1 MKRLRITLSLL
12 TLLINPIFAQSEAG
26 AIFLLIAPGA
36 RAGGMGEAQVAVAND
51 AYASYWNPAGLGFLE
66 GQELAMMHVNWLPGL
81 ADDLYY
87 EFFGFRKSYPTLGT
101 IGGHLIFLN
110 LGEQI
115 RTSETGDELGTF
127 TSYMTSFAMSYSAL
141 ISPTKSFGL
150 NARVFYQ
157 HLVEMG
163 AGSEKGKGTSMDFG
177 FDLGYMQ
184 KEWLLPNLTLGLN
197 LSNLGPKVAFIDPD
211 QADPQPTNLTL
222 GLNYAI
228 VNSEFNKL
236 SIVYDVDKLL
246 VSSYPDMDWDS
257 DGYIGGFDE
266 DGKISPGN
274 DYNKDGNLEIAHT
287 DPIYKA
293 IFTSWVNDWLLG
305 GDMDYGSGGPG
316 NGDKIIGGYDWVD
329 ADGDG
334 NADGDDSNLWDDKN
348 ENGEIDEGEGEIIKA
363 GIDKNDGIEFGD
375 AGWGIYNEDGVK
387 ELGNSKDRSLSDELD
402 RLVHNFGLEY
412 WYGQYFAIRTGYYY
426 DKTGKIHNPTFG
438 IGLRFAG
445 YGFDFGYT
453 FGEPGHP
460 LTNTMRFS
468 LNMEF

>member
-1 MKRLRITLSLL
+1 MKRLGTTLSLL
-12 TLLINPIFAQSEAG
+12 TVLMNPMSAQSEAG

-87 EFFGFRKSYPTLGT
+87 EFFAFRKKYPTLGT

-127 TSYMTSFAMSYSAL
+127 TSYMSAFALSYSAL
-141 ISPTKSFGL
+141 ISPTQSIGL
-150 NARVFYQ
+150 NAKVSYQ

-163 AGSEKGKGTSMDFG
+163 AGSEKGKGTSTDFG
-177 FDLGYMQ
+177 FDVGYMH
-184 KEWLLPNLTLGLN
+184 KEWLLPNMILGLN
-197 LSNLGPKVAFIDPD
+197 LSNIGPKVSFIDPD

-222 GLNYAI
+222 GLNYAL

-236 SIVYDVDKLL
+236 NIVYDVDKLL
-246 VSSYPDMDWDS
+246 VSSYPDMDWDG
-257 DGYIGGFDE
+257 DKYIGGFDE
-266 DGKISPGN
+266 DGNVSPGN
-274 DYNKDGNLEIAHT
+274 DYNKDGKLEIAHT

-293 IFTSWVNDWLLG
+293 IFTSWVNDWFLG
-305 GDMDYGSGGPG
+305 GDIDYGSDGAG
-316 NGDKIIGGYDWVD
+316 NGDGKIGGYRWDD
-329 ADGDG
+329 LDGDG
-334 NADGDDSNLWDDKN
+334 KIDLADN
-348 ENGEIDEGEGEIIKA
+348 EIVKTSGEPDDEGWGQY
-363 GIDKNDGIEFGD
+363 NEFGD
-375 AGWGIYNEDGVK
+375 K
-387 ELGNSKDRSLSDELD
+387 EVGNSKERTISNELD
-402 RLVHNFGLEY
+402 RLVHNIGMEY
-412 WYGQYFAIRTGYYY
+412 WYGQYFAIRTGFYY
-426 DKTGKIHNPTFG
+426 DKTGKISNPTFG

-453 FGEPGHP
+453 YGETGHP

>member
-1 MKRLRITLSLL
+1 MKRLGTTISLVL
-12 TLLINPIFAQSEAG
+12 VLMNPILAQSEAG

-66 GQELAMMHVNWLPGL
+66 GQELATMHVNWLPGL

-87 EFFGFRKSYPTLGT
+87 EFFGFRKKYPTLGT

-141 ISPTKSFGL
+141 ISPTQSFGL

-177 FDLGYMQ
+177 FDLGYMH
-184 KEWLLPNLTLGLN
+184 KEWISPKLTLGIN

-211 QADPQPTNLTL
+211 QADPQPTNLTI
-222 GLNYAI
+222 GFNYAVI
-228 VNSEFNKL
+228 NSEFNKL
-236 SIVYDVDKLL
+236 NIVYDIDKLL

-266 DGKISPGN
+266 DGNVSLGN
-274 DYNKDGNLEIAHT
+274 DYNEDGHLEIAHT

-305 GDMDYGSGGPG
+305 GDMDYGADGAG
-316 NGDKIIGGYDWVD
+316 NGDKIIGGYDWID
-329 ADGDG
+329 ANGDG
-334 NADGDDSNLWDDKN
+334 EITGGVWFDPNSNEVVDPGENELVRSNGNPGDDSW
-348 ENGEIDEGEGEIIKA
+348 
-363 GIDKNDGIEFGD
+363 GD
-375 AGWGIYNEDGVK
+375 YNEYGNK
-387 ELGNSKDRSLSDELD
+387 EVGNSKKRTISNEID
-402 RLVHNFGLEY
+402 RLVHNIGMEY
-412 WYGQYFAIRTGYYY
+412 WYGEYFAIRTGFYY
-426 DKTGKIHNPTFG
+426 DKTGKISNPTFG

-453 FGEPGHP
+453 YGETGHP